1 MKKVL
6 VTGGLGYLGGR
17 LAQQLR
23 ENGERVLI
31 GSSRADAQLP
41 AELSGTELIHTDYA
55 CSESL
60 SGPLMASKR
69 SSTLRLRMRL

>member
-1 MKKVL
+1 MKSLL

-55 CSESL
+55 CNESL
-60 SGPLMASKR
+60 SGAR
-69 SSTLRLRMRL
+69 